1 MSTVVV
7 AIDGPS
13 GSGKSSTA
21 KALATRARWQYLDT
35 GALYRAITWLAL
47 DKNISEPKEL
57 VKTAQELGITFTCD
71 PIDPRIFVGEKDL
84 TTDIRS
90 ARVTDQVSTYAADAA
105 VREYLLGVQH
115 EIIDSAPTGI
125 VVEGRD
131 IGTVVA
137 PEAALK
143 IFLYADLHQRAL
155 RREREIA
162 GDVDELNQT
171 GEVADSLHARDEKDS
186 TRTISPLRMAEDALE
201 IDSTLL
207 DLEEVV
213 EVIWEWAKS
222 RNLLGLPKVAI
233 IGRPNVGKSTLVNRI
248 IGRRE
253 AIVEDV
259 PGVTRDRVKYEAEW
273 NGRTFLLIDTGG
285 WEVKPEGI
293 SQKIT
298 AGSEAAISEAD
309 LVLFV
314 VDAQVGAL
322 DEDESLLTILRRS
335 GKPVILVANK
345 VDGPTEE
352 NMAHGL
358 WNLGLGEPHFVS
370 ALHGRGSGDLLDL
383 VIKELPEVG
392 TEPADDGYRRVAL
405 VGRPNVGKSS
415 LLNTLAGEARVL
427 VDDAAGTTRDP
438 VDELIDF
445 GGNTWRFIDTAGIR
459 RKAKFDSGTDYYAS
473 LRTEAA
479 LDRAEV
485 AVIVLDASVPLTE
498 QDLRII
504 TMAEES
510 GRAMVLVMNK
520 WDIVDTE
527 RQEQLNK
534 ELERNLE
541 RYPWAQRVNVSALTG
556 WHRDRLAPALRTALS
571 SWEKRVPTAKLNSF
585 LGALIAATPPPVRG
599 GKQPKIRFAT
609 QAGTCPPKFVVF
621 SSEWV
626 EPSYR
631 RFIERRLREE
641 FGFDGS
647 PVEVA
652 IKVRERE
659 ERKEKRKPTY

>member
-1 MSTVVV
+1 MSTVVI

-21 KALATRARWQYLDT
+21 RAIAQRANWKYLDT

-47 DKNISEPKEL
+47 RDNVTNPATIIAALTDNPIS
-57 VKTAQELGITFTCD
+57 FNSD
-71 PIDPRIFVGEKDL
+71 PIEPRIFVGD
-84 TTDIRS
+84 TDVTSDIRS
-90 ARVTDQVSTYAADAA
+90 ARVTDQVSIYSAIPEL
-105 VREYLLGVQH
+105 RLYLLEIQH
-115 EIIDSAPTGI
+115 QIISAAPHGI

-131 IGTVVA
+131 IGTVVVPDA
-137 PEAALK
+137 PLK
-143 IFLYADLHQRAL
+143 IFLYADLEQRAL
-155 RREREIA
+155 RRERESQEDISSS
-162 GDVDELNQT
+162 DVAQ
-171 GEVADSLHARDEKDS
+171 SLVSRDEIDS
-186 TRTISPLRMAEDALE
+186 TRKISPLRMAEDALE
-201 IDSTLL
+201 IDSTAL
-207 DLEEVV
+207 DLPEVV
-213 EVIWEWAKS
+213 EIIWQWAKS
-222 RNLLGLPKVAI
+222 RKLLGLPKVAV

-293 SQKIT
+293 SEKIT
-298 AGSEAAISEAD
+298 AGAELAIAESD

-322 DEDESLLTILRRS
+322 DEDESLLTLLRKS
-335 GKPVILVANK
+335 HKKVILVANK
-345 VDGPTEE
+345 VDGTGEE
-352 NMAHGL
+352 NNAHAL
-358 WNLGLGEPHFVS
+358 WNLGLGEPRFLS

-383 VIKELPEVG
+383 VVKELPEVG
-392 TEPADDGYRRVAL
+392 SEPIDGGYRRIAL
-405 VGRPNVGKSS
+405 LGRPNVGKSS
-415 LLNTLAGEARVL
+415 LLNALAGEARVL

-438 VDELIDF
+438 VDELVEF
-445 GGNTWRFIDTAGIR
+445 GGTTWRFIDTAGIR
-459 RKAKFDSGTDYYAS
+459 KKAKFDSGTDYYAS

-479 LDRAEV
+479 LERAEV
-485 AVIVLDASVPLTE
+485 AVIILDASVPLTE

-520 WDIVDTE
+520 WDLMDEE
-527 RQEQLNK
+527 RQMQFEK

-541 RYPWAQRVNVSALTG
+541 RYPWAQRVNLSAKTG
-556 WHRDRLAPALRTALS
+556 WHRDRLAPALRTAIA
-571 SWEKRVPTAKLNSF
+571 SWEYRVPTSKLNSF
-585 LGALIAATPPPVRG
+585 LGALVSATPPPVRG

-609 QAGTCPPKFVVF
+609 QASICPPKFVVF
-621 SSEWV
+621 ASEWV

-641 FGFDGS
+641 FGFQGS

-652 IKVRERE
+652 IKVREKAERS
-659 ERKEKRKPTY
+659 RKE